1 MKTPPTPH
9 APASN
14 RLFALDLLRTLACF
28 LVIWQHVIEP
38 YYAYPDLTIVRN
50 ADTPIVGWINS
61 LTPIEVP
68 LFVMISGYFLLP
80 LREKTSTFFRRRFTR
95 VLFPFVCW
103 VHRLCHLLH
112 VPAGRYVAGM
122 SAEHLSHSGQF
133 RYRNRTPLVRL
144 HASRPLPAG
153 SRPFPMAPAM

>member
-9 APASN
+9 APAPN

-80 LREKTSTFFRRRFTR
+80 LREKTSIFSDGVSPAFSS
-95 VLFPFVCW
+95 LSSAGASSMPFITCSSGAIRGRNVC
-103 VHRLCHLLH
+103 
-112 VPAGRYVAGM
+112 
-122 SAEHLSHSGQF
+122 
-133 RYRNRTPLVRL
+133 
-144 HASRPLPAG
+144 
-153 SRPFPMAPAM
+153 